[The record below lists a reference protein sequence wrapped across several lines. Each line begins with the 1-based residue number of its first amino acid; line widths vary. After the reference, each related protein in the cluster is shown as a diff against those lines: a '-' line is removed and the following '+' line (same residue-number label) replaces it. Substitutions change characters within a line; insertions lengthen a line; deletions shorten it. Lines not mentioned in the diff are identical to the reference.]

1 MSENDA
7 KMPLYI
13 NMTWLKAFLKMIL
26 TILIPYNIVVL
37 VLWKF
42 SVIADPTFHALSI
55 WVTIAIGLTWAV
67 IYKLKAA
74 KKSV

>member
-7 KMPLYI
+7 KMPLYV
-13 NMTWLKAFLKMIL
+13 NMTWLKAFLKMIV

-42 SVIADPTFHALSI
+42 SILADPTFHALSI
-55 WVTIAIGLTWAV
+55 WVTFAISFVWAV
-67 IYKLKAA
+67 IYKHKAA